1 LKIRI
6 FFVSIFAEKSNMF
19 RAEKYNKQLT
29 KETGIK
35 ADEQKEASRAADSR
49 RRSAPILRDYDNR
62 IRQPYHRPSD
72 QWLKL
77 KQRGRENIK
86 VRHSR

>member
-1 LKIRI
+1 
-6 FFVSIFAEKSNMF
+6 MF

-62 IRQPYHRPSD
+62 IRQPYRHPSD
-72 QWLKL
+72 
-77 KQRGRENIK
+77 
-86 VRHSR
+86 